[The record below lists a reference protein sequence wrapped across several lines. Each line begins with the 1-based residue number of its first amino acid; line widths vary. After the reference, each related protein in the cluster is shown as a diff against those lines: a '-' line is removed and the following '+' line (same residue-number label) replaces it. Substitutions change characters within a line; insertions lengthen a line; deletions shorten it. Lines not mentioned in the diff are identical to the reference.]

1 MADIIVL
8 MAVHIN
14 KNLAH
19 FRNIILIL
27 VLVSKLMLFLKVKFC
42 NIGIIARARVINAVH
57 AHGTL

>member
-19 FRNIILIL
+19 FRNTILIL
-27 VLVSKLMLFLKVKFC
+27 VLVSKFMLFLKVKFC
-42 NIGIIARARVINAVH
+42 NIGIIARARVINTVH